1 VAEDKS
7 EGVPRLPPATP
18 WKNHDAPAACE
29 KLNRGKSPA
38 EPDDLL
44 QVVDK
49 LEGVARLPPATPW
62 KNLYA
67 AVLHEKLVRGKSPAE
82 PDDLLVA
89 EAY

>member
-1 VAEDKS
+1 MAAA
-7 EGVPRLPPATP
+7 ATP
-18 WKNHDAPAACE
+18 WTNLYAPVVHE
-29 KLNRGKSPA
+29 KLVRGKSPA

-44 QVVDK
+44 VVVNE

-62 KNLYA
+62 KNLCA